1 MRELDRTIDDGTL
14 RDHLAMFLFVGDDV
28 DKPVGELS
36 GGEKQRLSLARMT
49 RAEFDLLC
57 MDEPTNHLD
66 VAGTEGLEQA
76 LKEFPGTVVL
86 ISHDRQLVE
95 EVCDRVL
102 WVEDGSVRT
111 FDQGL
116 EQCQRV
122 LAEERSAAR
131 AAEAAARDRGS
142 QKQTADAA
150 KPARETGKI
159 RNPLL
164 FERLENRIIEIEGSI
179 ESTRAAMLEPDNYA
193 SADRMRE
200 LQSDVARL
208 EAELAEAYEQW
219 ENWQ

>member
-1 MRELDRTIDDGTL
+1 
-14 RDHLAMFLFVGDDV
+14 MFLFIGDEI
-28 DKPVGELS
+28 DKPVNDLS

-57 MDEPTNHLD
+57 LDEPTNHLD

-86 ISHDRQLVE
+86 ITHDRQLVE
-95 EVCDRVL
+95 QVADRVL
-102 WVEDGSVRT
+102 WVENGTVRT

-116 EQCQRV
+116 EQCQRS
-122 LAEERSAAR
+122 LAAERSATR
-131 AAEAAARDRGS
+131 AAESAAKERNAKR
-142 QKQTADAA
+142 TEPP

-164 FERLENRIIEIEGSI
+164 FERLETMIMKLEGDIEDVQAS
-179 ESTRAAMLEPDNYA
+179 MLEPDNYA
-193 SADRMRE
+193 SASKMKDLQGKE
-200 LQSDVARL
+200 LLLKADLAKAY
-208 EAELAEAYEQW
+208 AEW